1 MLDEGV
7 ALTARCHAMAE
18 EKGDCH
24 CGLMSREDID
34 AALAAPL
41 AGFWTDDGGGAA
53 GGGGGAA
60 APAAAPRA
68 KPKASSRS
76 TRAPSPPPRPAEPE
90 GPPVNRFVAAALARA
105 KAAAAAERRAAGVPD
120 PDAAAAAAAAAPPP
134 REPRTEEDVLALSVR
149 DLKALLDRHGTSYA
163 GIIDKDDLRDVVRDA
178 VGVARREPAVAPVA
192 PRRGSVPDV
201 IAIDDSDDDDAPD
214 DAPAAATAAAAAP
227 SAPPPLDSQTSVSV
241 SAAATAAATR
251 LLDSQHSD
259 NFTARDGNRAWRL
272 SGLADGDDVP
282 PRLPPLPVDGSL
294 AFEDVYDVILLV
306 DNREQFG
313 GRGGG
318 GRGGGG
324 GNRSQV
330 VADEIADLG
339 RCHRVRAEMGHFECG
354 DALWVA
360 RRKDGRAAPGEE
372 HVLDIIVER
381 KRLDDLSMSIH
392 DDRYRQQKYYLKRC
406 GLRQV
411 CYLIEGDVRELE
423 ATRYAPNGGISE
435 TKIKAIKTA
444 AVQTE
449 IYDGFQVIKTLS
461 LRETFNLYGRMTTAL
476 SERYAKLTY
485 ADSAAAAAERDVDE
499 DAGVVAEDAVPPT
512 LEAFKRALVAQKRS
526 QTTLKTTWGTM
537 LMQVPG
543 LGPEMAGEIIE
554 RYPTP
559 SSLRDAYDA
568 CDTHAAAA
576 GLLSGIKTSEARS
589 VGPVVSKR
597 VLTSLFGRSE
607 PY

>member
-324 GNRSQV
+324 NRSQV
-330 VADEIADLG
+330 VAD
-339 RCHRVRAEMGHFECG
+339 
-354 DALWVA
+354 
-360 RRKDGRAAPGEE
+360 
-372 HVLDIIVER
+372 
-381 KRLDDLSMSIH
+381 
-392 DDRYRQQKYYLKRC
+392 
-406 GLRQV
+406 
-411 CYLIEGDVRELE
+411 
-423 ATRYAPNGGISE
+423 
-435 TKIKAIKTA
+435 
-444 AVQTE
+444 
-449 IYDGFQVIKTLS
+449 
-461 LRETFNLYGRMTTAL
+461 
-476 SERYAKLTY
+476 
-485 ADSAAAAAERDVDE
+485 
-499 DAGVVAEDAVPPT
+499 
-512 LEAFKRALVAQKRS
+512 
-526 QTTLKTTWGTM
+526 
-537 LMQVPG
+537 
-543 LGPEMAGEIIE
+543 
-554 RYPTP
+554 
-559 SSLRDAYDA
+559 
-568 CDTHAAAA
+568 
-576 GLLSGIKTSEARS
+576 
-589 VGPVVSKR
+589 
-597 VLTSLFGRSE
+597 
-607 PY
+607 